1 MKARIL
7 ALVVA
12 VCVSVASML
21 GAGPTISATPSSE
34 DLVVR
39 FDKGA
44 VFACTVFKM
53 VKPTETNLTQWPDG
67 RYTPRH
73 CWSLE
78 ESDTSYPDTWAWIE
92 RYDEDWEVYAEIGY
106 PFPSEVAGVTD
117 VKYLTTNTI
126 KVHR

>member
-12 VCVSVASML
+12 VCVAVAPAFS
-21 GAGPTISATPSSE
+21 AAPVISATASGE
-34 DLVVR
+34 NLTVK

-53 VKPTETNLTQWPDG
+53 VKPTETNREQWPDG

-73 CWSLE
+73 CWNLE
-78 ESDTSYPDTWAWIE
+78 TTDDYYEDTWAWIN
-92 RYDEDWEVYAEIGY
+92 YYNEDWEVHAEIGY
-106 PFPSEVAGVTD
+106 PQPPVNGVTE
-117 VKYLTTNTI
+117 VNYINTNTI
-126 KVHR
+126 KIRR